1 MVFVRLIVVHPQEEW
16 QWNSHT
22 TLWNGNEWK
31 SVQERQKGDYGFCLS
46 FFLFNKC
53 LSDLGKMDGN
63 LRRSSSRILTWLRS
77 FFGVVTSIT
86 VFISS
91 CQSTIHE
98 ACILLGAFVVLSFPT
113 IRPSLTKLTKLSF
126 PSLSHYLLFQDFHK
140 SFLMGCIQRTEIV
153 IDLCVTNL
161 SYLFG
166 NQNELW

>member
-1 MVFVRLIVVHPQEEW
+1 MEM
-16 QWNSHT
+16 
-22 TLWNGNEWK
+22 NGRVYLK
-31 SVQERQKGDYGFCLS
+31 DKKGDYGFCLS
-46 FFLFNKC
+46 FFLFNKKR

-98 ACILLGAFVVLSFPT
+98 ACILLGAFVVLSFST
-113 IRPSLTKLTKLSF
+113 IQPKLTKLTKLSF
-126 PSLSHYLLFQDFHK
+126 PSLSHYVLFQDFHK